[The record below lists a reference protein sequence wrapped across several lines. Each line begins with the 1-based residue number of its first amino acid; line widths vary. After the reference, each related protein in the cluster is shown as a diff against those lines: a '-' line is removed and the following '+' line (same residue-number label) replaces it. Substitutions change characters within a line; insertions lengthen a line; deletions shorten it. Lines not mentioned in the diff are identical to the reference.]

1 MIRLNAVVASDH
13 LGSDFSWETVPEW
26 VLRYECFLGDVTFK
40 IDNVDF
46 STHWGW
52 VPVLDFAL
60 GLSSALDGWKSGKS
74 GIFEFTE
81 SEAFIRCSRSDHMV
95 EVSASYSPGI
105 ARVPFEEIRA
115 VVRDF
120 VDRLAD
126 RLRKEHPGLKSN
138 IEFVAA
144 VVRAGNE

>member
-60 GLSSALDGWKSGKS
+60 GLSSALDGLESGKS

-95 EVSASYSPGI
+95 
-105 ARVPFEEIRA
+105 
-115 VVRDF
+115 
-120 VDRLAD
+120 
-126 RLRKEHPGLKSN
+126 
-138 IEFVAA
+138 
-144 VVRAGNE
+144 

>member
-60 GLSSALDGWKSGKS
+60 GLSSALGGLESGAGS
-74 GIFEFTE
+74 AGG
-81 SEAFIRCSRSDHMV
+81 R
-95 EVSASYSPGI
+95 EVVVFVAKKGKYQGK
-105 ARVPFEEIRA
+105 VLTA
-115 VVRDF
+115 VVPD
-120 VDRLAD
+120 ATQIEKWG
-126 RLRKEHPGLKSN
+126 LR
-138 IEFVAA
+138 
-144 VVRAGNE
+144 